1 MSYQVLARKWRPKS
15 FDTLIGQESAVQ
27 AIANALDQNRLHHA
41 YLFNG
46 TRGIGKTTIARIL
59 AKSLNCE
66 KGISSKPCLTCSTC
80 QEIDVG
86 RYVDLIELDAA
97 SNTGV
102 DNMIDLLENAQYAPS
117 SGRFKVYIIDEV
129 HMLSKSAFN
138 AMLKTLEEPPEHV
151 KFILATTE
159 PQKVPITVLSRCL
172 QFNLKQMTSENI
184 ANHLSGILTEEKI
197 ASDDSAIRIIAK
209 AANGSMRDALSI
221 LDQAIAY
228 SSEKISAEKVTQM
241 LGTIEDDILFD
252 IIRHLIDK
260 NGRGLTEIAR
270 GMDEKNTSFDDA
282 LNGLAKLIHELT
294 VCKIIPGQYDDSS
307 KKALYNEFSEKLTG
321 ETLQLFYQI
330 SINGRKD
337 LHLAPDPATG
347 FSMTLLRMLAFYPSS
362 TSTHD
367 KVDHSPKPAIKIPEK
382 KSLIPDATEKNIAAK
397 AMLSNTPD
405 QDPVKANQTLS
416 PNFDGNW
423 SLFVSQLKTG
433 VAKTLAQECQFL
445 SYKDS
450 TFHLSL
456 DEKKTY
462 LSKNDFIQKLEEQL
476 INHFNK
482 KLKLEITID
491 SVSTSPAI
499 EKRTEKAA
507 LLKHAESAIMQDNFV
522 KELISDFDAEIV
534 PSSIEPIKKEK

>member
-1 MSYQVLARKWRPKS
+1 
-15 FDTLIGQESAVQ
+15 
-27 AIANALDQNRLHHA
+27 
-41 YLFNG
+41 
-46 TRGIGKTTIARIL
+46 
-59 AKSLNCE
+59 
-66 KGISSKPCLTCSTC
+66 
-80 QEIDVG
+80 
-86 RYVDLIELDAA
+86 
-97 SNTGV
+97 
-102 DNMIDLLENAQYAPS
+102 
-117 SGRFKVYIIDEV
+117 
-129 HMLSKSAFN
+129 
-138 AMLKTLEEPPEHV
+138 
-151 KFILATTE
+151 
-159 PQKVPITVLSRCL
+159 
-172 QFNLKQMTSENI
+172 
-184 ANHLSGILTEEKI
+184 
-197 ASDDSAIRIIAK
+197 
-209 AANGSMRDALSI
+209 MRDALSI

-241 LGTIEDDILFD
+241 LGTIEDGILFD

-405 QDPVKANQTLS
+405 QDPVKANQTVS
-416 PNFDGNW
+416 RNFDGNW
-423 SLFVSQLKTG
+423 SLLVSQLKTG

-450 TFHLSL
+450 TFHL
-456 DEKKTY
+456 
-462 LSKNDFIQKLEEQL
+462 
-476 INHFNK
+476 
-482 KLKLEITID
+482 
-491 SVSTSPAI
+491 
-499 EKRTEKAA
+499 
-507 LLKHAESAIMQDNFV
+507 
-522 KELISDFDAEIV
+522 
-534 PSSIEPIKKEK
+534 

>member
-1 MSYQVLARKWRPKS
+1 
-15 FDTLIGQESAVQ
+15 
-27 AIANALDQNRLHHA
+27 
-41 YLFNG
+41 
-46 TRGIGKTTIARIL
+46 
-59 AKSLNCE
+59 
-66 KGISSKPCLTCSTC
+66 
-80 QEIDVG
+80 
-86 RYVDLIELDAA
+86 
-97 SNTGV
+97 
-102 DNMIDLLENAQYAPS
+102 
-117 SGRFKVYIIDEV
+117 
-129 HMLSKSAFN
+129 
-138 AMLKTLEEPPEHV
+138 
-151 KFILATTE
+151 
-159 PQKVPITVLSRCL
+159 
-172 QFNLKQMTSENI
+172 MTSENI

-362 TSTHD
+362 GSFT
-367 KVDHSPKPAIKIPEK
+367 KPCH
-382 KSLIPDATEKNIAAK
+382 KN
-397 AMLSNTPD
+397 T
-405 QDPVKANQTLS
+405 
-416 PNFDGNW
+416 
-423 SLFVSQLKTG
+423 
-433 VAKTLAQECQFL
+433 
-445 SYKDS
+445 
-450 TFHLSL
+450 
-456 DEKKTY
+456 
-462 LSKNDFIQKLEEQL
+462 
-476 INHFNK
+476 
-482 KLKLEITID
+482 
-491 SVSTSPAI
+491 
-499 EKRTEKAA
+499 
-507 LLKHAESAIMQDNFV
+507 
-522 KELISDFDAEIV
+522 
-534 PSSIEPIKKEK
+534 